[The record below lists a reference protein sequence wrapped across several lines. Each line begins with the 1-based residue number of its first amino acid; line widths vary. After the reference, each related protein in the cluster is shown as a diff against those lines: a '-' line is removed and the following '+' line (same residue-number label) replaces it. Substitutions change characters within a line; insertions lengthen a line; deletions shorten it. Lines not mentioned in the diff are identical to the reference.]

1 MKAEPM
7 RTKPPA
13 HRLAAFFMALLVAS
27 TIGGGEASSQQRT
40 LKDRLQACGACHG
53 EDGNSTRE
61 KIPSLAGQPEFF
73 LLNQIILM
81 REGVRRVEQMDGLT
95 KDLKDEEIQAIASHY
110 AGLPPKA
117 SDEKVEPELVARGRK
132 LSERLR
138 CASCHLPTLVGQE
151 QMPRLARQRIDYMV
165 EAMKAF
171 RDDRRSGADTAM
183 TAVIVGVSDAD
194 LLAIS
199 HFATQR

>member
-1 MKAEPM
+1 M